1 MGLSSRSCSP
11 GNAAASAAPAAVSPP
26 GDPAAATAAAE
37 GLPGQVCPAGRWLRA
52 RPEGSGWPQARGWR
66 GQGRAPGT
74 AALGQAHLLCLIY
87 ILMRHLQLLWGCSQ
101 EKRWGISAEATTYAA
116 GGPTSTGEELG
127 SEKGARERGLD
138 ALQAPACPLC
148 HPCLGWLP
156 LLRPSWVATAQE
168 PPPAF
173 PTALPQ
179 PISTALFCLCSYSM
193 SSSFLSYFVS
203 LT

>member
-101 EKRWGISAEATTYAA
+101 EKRWGFQLRRP
-116 GGPTSTGEELG
+116 PTQPVALQV
-127 SEKGARERGLD
+127 RERSWEVRREPGNGGWTPFRHLLVPC
-138 ALQAPACPLC
+138 AIPAWAGCPSC
-148 HPCLGWLP
+148 GPAGLP
-156 LLRPSWVATAQE
+156 LPRSHLLPS
-168 PPPAF
+168 PPPF
-173 PTALPQ
+173 PSPSALP
-179 PISTALFCLCSYSM
+179 C
-193 SSSFLSYFVS
+193 FVS
-203 LT
+203 AVIPRVAVFFPILYH